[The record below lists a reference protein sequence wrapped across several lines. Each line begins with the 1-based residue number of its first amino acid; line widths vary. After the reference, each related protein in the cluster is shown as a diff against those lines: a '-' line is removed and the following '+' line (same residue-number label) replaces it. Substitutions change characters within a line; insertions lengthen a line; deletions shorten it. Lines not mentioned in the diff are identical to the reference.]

1 MVKRSLGIF
10 LGRTGAEAA
19 LIERQRHGAYK
30 VVAQV
35 RAEANNQLWTGD
47 PGELRSLFKQLAK
60 RLPDYARR
68 ADVQVQI
75 SLPDP
80 LISEDRLGFRDLP
93 DSPAE
98 ARDLILWRLAR
109 ELRKPP
115 ESMACAWQAE
125 KIEGDET
132 RVLVRILDRA
142 VLDAVNEAAAASG
155 FFATRIEG
163 WSGYE
168 MNDNGHSEAG
178 ALIWANGDWWSL
190 MCWARPKPEN
200 PSECETLVHS
210 EWREANENP
219 HTAAEKVSRIVKS
232 FALSSKVDQLPVA
245 LDLPEPLAETVRA
258 TLSMGDVNLTPED
271 FPRNHAGGAT
281 RVALDAF

>member
-1 MVKRSLGIF
+1 MKRSLGIF

-19 LIERQRHGAYK
+19 LLEGQRPGAYK
-30 VVAQV
+30 VLAQV
-35 RAEANNQLWTGD
+35 RAEANGQLWTDD
-47 PGELRSLFKQLAK
+47 PGELRSLFRQLAK
-60 RLPDYARR
+60 RLPNDARR
-68 ADVQVQI
+68 ADVQVRI

-93 DSPAE
+93 DDPVE

-115 ESMACAWQAE
+115 ESMACAWQVE

-132 RVLVRILDRA
+132 RVLVRVLDRA
-142 VLDAVNEAAAASG
+142 VLTAVNDAAMASG
-155 FFATRIEG
+155 FFAARIEG

-168 MNDNGHSEAG
+168 MKQSGNSEAG
-178 ALIWANGDWWSL
+178 AVIWANSDWWSL
-190 MCWARPKPEN
+190 MCWARPKSEN

-210 EWREANENP
+210 EWRETNENP
-219 HTAAEKVSRIVKS
+219 QIAAEKVSRLVKS
-232 FALSSKVDQLPVA
+232 FALSIKVDQFPVA
-245 LDLPEPLAETVRA
+245 LELPETLAETVRV
-258 TLSMGDVNLTPED
+258 TLSKEEVNLTSED